1 MNKKF
6 ITEFIQLNLG
16 KRLTAANTLHKELKQ
31 NQLCLLQEPVIRK
44 GRITNVPKTHKQFVP
59 FSTGN
64 PRAAILLPTDLG
76 RQTMVLGSLSSR
88 DSITVRSKIN
98 KDITLTLA
106 SIYMD
111 NTQEIPGDLITKL
124 TVYAEKERLPMIAGI
139 DSNAHHVA
147 WGHPSTNDR
156 GRKLLQA
163 ISANGLIIC
172 NTGNKPTFVGKLG
185 HSVIDLTIC
194 NPLGLNLIRDWRV
207 NSGKS
212 LSDHEAISFNLEIG
226 QTSSFAFRSLSRC
239 DWTLYHQLIETEISR
254 TPFWFKPVHT
264 AEDLNARQHF
274 ISDLM
279 RRCFNTACP
288 LSTGIRRSSIPWW
301 SAELTKAKQ
310 TAKAL
315 RRKANRTKNNSDWEH
330 YRTANRAY
338 SKLLKQSKRKG
349 WKQFCDELKG
359 TSTLARIS
367 KILNKDSQSQGT
379 LNSLKKPNGELT
391 NSPQETLQVIS
402 DTLIPE
408 GGHPS
413 PSTAGHKGDDAMIM
427 KILAPHR
434 ITRAV
439 QSLQTNKS
447 PGPDEIRNEMI
458 IKAWDFIKDPVR
470 MIFHNSLRLGITPD
484 SWKNNTGIILPKPL
498 KTDYTNPRAF
508 RIISLTSNFQ
518 KLLERLI
525 LWHLELD
532 LKVPSR
538 LTKNQ
543 HGFRKGKSTESAI
556 HILTRRIED
565 AIATGNYSLGV
576 FLDIEQAFDAISFA
590 AIREALHE
598 ANIPSTITEWIH
610 HMVSNRYITLSYCG
624 TSVRKRATKGSPQ
637 GGVLSPFLWNIT
649 LNTFLSGLGLHNN
662 FVQAFADDLVI
673 LIRGICISTIRG
685 IAQLLLNRINSW
697 CYSKGL
703 RLSGI
708 KSTAILFTNKRDITL
723 DKPLKVED
731 TEVPL
736 VNSTTYLG
744 VTLDRK
750 LNWGPHILAKCDKA
764 IGNLHACRK
773 AVGKTWGITPAGT
786 RWIYNYIILPSLGY
800 NAVSWHHTVERK
812 LYIRTRL
819 ETVQRQ
825 AALMITRG
833 LNSTPTANLEIMAG
847 LQPINLRIKSFA
859 IKTALRLK
867 LSDSW
872 NNMVHYRIDNTCLS
886 HAHTVEKTL
895 DKIPL
900 TRCCLTDKIL
910 TTTVLERRFR
920 TIIEPLSSAIDAP
933 LNRETGEWH
942 IYTDGSKAGNL
953 TGAGF
958 CVYHNDRESFRHSYQ
973 LGSLPTVY
981 QCELFAL
988 HMASCWASNN
998 IPQHTK
1004 ITFFSDSQAA
1014 IRAISSTNITS
1025 VMVLDTT
1032 NQLNKLATRN
1042 TVEIRW
1048 IPGHKG
1054 VQGNETADEMARK
1067 GSAAQ
1072 PIGPEPFLPIPQSL
1086 IQKQIHDYLFR
1097 LHIKQYRNIPISD
1110 KGKIPLLTTLQR
1122 YKYRTP
1128 KLSTAHRRWLTWLLT
1143 GHSPLAYFQH
1153 RAQNFTSPHC
1163 SFCPGEE
1170 ETSEHFLGTCVG
1182 YMTIRLQTLGK
1193 CILSLDE
1200 IANLKWQNII
1210 KYISES
1216 KRFDIEDLFG

>member
-1 MNKKF
+1 
-6 ITEFIQLNLG
+6 
-16 KRLTAANTLHKELKQ
+16 
-31 NQLCLLQEPVIRK
+31 
-44 GRITNVPKTHKQFVP
+44 
-59 FSTGN
+59 
-64 PRAAILLPTDLG
+64 
-76 RQTMVLGSLSSR
+76 
-88 DSITVRSKIN
+88 
-98 KDITLTLA
+98 
-106 SIYMD
+106 MD

-212 LSDHEAISFNLEIG
+212 LSDHEVISFNLEIG

-239 DWTLYHQLIETEISR
+239 DWALYHQLIETEISR

-413 PSTAGHKGDDAMIM
+413 PSTAGHKGDDAMIL

-764 IGNLHACRK
+764 I
-773 AVGKTWGITPAGT
+773 
-786 RWIYNYIILPSLGY
+786 
-800 NAVSWHHTVERK
+800 
-812 LYIRTRL
+812 
-819 ETVQRQ
+819 
-825 AALMITRG
+825 
-833 LNSTPTANLEIMAG
+833 
-847 LQPINLRIKSFA
+847 
-859 IKTALRLK
+859 
-867 LSDSW
+867 
-872 NNMVHYRIDNTCLS
+872 
-886 HAHTVEKTL
+886 
-895 DKIPL
+895 
-900 TRCCLTDKIL
+900 
-910 TTTVLERRFR
+910 
-920 TIIEPLSSAIDAP
+920 
-933 LNRETGEWH
+933 
-942 IYTDGSKAGNL
+942 
-953 TGAGF
+953 
-958 CVYHNDRESFRHSYQ
+958 
-973 LGSLPTVY
+973 
-981 QCELFAL
+981 
-988 HMASCWASNN
+988 
-998 IPQHTK
+998 
-1004 ITFFSDSQAA
+1004 DSQAA

>member
-1 MNKKF
+1 
-6 ITEFIQLNLG
+6 
-16 KRLTAANTLHKELKQ
+16 
-31 NQLCLLQEPVIRK
+31 
-44 GRITNVPKTHKQFVP
+44 
-59 FSTGN
+59 
-64 PRAAILLPTDLG
+64 
-76 RQTMVLGSLSSR
+76 
-88 DSITVRSKIN
+88 
-98 KDITLTLA
+98 
-106 SIYMD
+106 
-111 NTQEIPGDLITKL
+111 
-124 TVYAEKERLPMIAGI
+124 
-139 DSNAHHVA
+139 
-147 WGHPSTNDR
+147 
-156 GRKLLQA
+156 
-163 ISANGLIIC
+163 
-172 NTGNKPTFVGKLG
+172 
-185 HSVIDLTIC
+185 
-194 NPLGLNLIRDWRV
+194 
-207 NSGKS
+207 
-212 LSDHEAISFNLEIG
+212 
-226 QTSSFAFRSLSRC
+226 
-239 DWTLYHQLIETEISR
+239 
-254 TPFWFKPVHT
+254 
-264 AEDLNARQHF
+264 
-274 ISDLM
+274 
-279 RRCFNTACP
+279 
-288 LSTGIRRSSIPWW
+288 
-301 SAELTKAKQ
+301 
-310 TAKAL
+310 
-315 RRKANRTKNNSDWEH
+315 
-330 YRTANRAY
+330 
-338 SKLLKQSKRKG
+338 
-349 WKQFCDELKG
+349 
-359 TSTLARIS
+359 
-367 KILNKDSQSQGT
+367 
-379 LNSLKKPNGELT
+379 
-391 NSPQETLQVIS
+391 
-402 DTLIPE
+402 
-408 GGHPS
+408 
-413 PSTAGHKGDDAMIM
+413 
-427 KILAPHR
+427 
-434 ITRAV
+434 
-439 QSLQTNKS
+439 
-447 PGPDEIRNEMI
+447 
-458 IKAWDFIKDPVR
+458 
-470 MIFHNSLRLGITPD
+470 
-484 SWKNNTGIILPKPL
+484 
-498 KTDYTNPRAF
+498 
-508 RIISLTSNFQ
+508 
-518 KLLERLI
+518 
-525 LWHLELD
+525 
-532 LKVPSR
+532 
-538 LTKNQ
+538 
-543 HGFRKGKSTESAI
+543 
-556 HILTRRIED
+556 
-565 AIATGNYSLGV
+565 
-576 FLDIEQAFDAISFA
+576 
-590 AIREALHE
+590 
-598 ANIPSTITEWIH
+598 
-610 HMVSNRYITLSYCG
+610 
-624 TSVRKRATKGSPQ
+624 
-637 GGVLSPFLWNIT
+637 
-649 LNTFLSGLGLHNN
+649 
-662 FVQAFADDLVI
+662 
-673 LIRGICISTIRG
+673 
-685 IAQLLLNRINSW
+685 
-697 CYSKGL
+697 
-703 RLSGI
+703 
-708 KSTAILFTNKRDITL
+708 
-723 DKPLKVED
+723 
-731 TEVPL
+731 
-736 VNSTTYLG
+736 
-744 VTLDRK
+744 
-750 LNWGPHILAKCDKA
+750 
-764 IGNLHACRK
+764 
-773 AVGKTWGITPAGT
+773 
-786 RWIYNYIILPSLGY
+786 
-800 NAVSWHHTVERK
+800 
-812 LYIRTRL
+812 
-819 ETVQRQ
+819 
-825 AALMITRG
+825 MITRG

-867 LSDSW
+867 LLDSW

>member
-1 MNKKF
+1 
-6 ITEFIQLNLG
+6 
-16 KRLTAANTLHKELKQ
+16 
-31 NQLCLLQEPVIRK
+31 
-44 GRITNVPKTHKQFVP
+44 
-59 FSTGN
+59 
-64 PRAAILLPTDLG
+64 
-76 RQTMVLGSLSSR
+76 
-88 DSITVRSKIN
+88 
-98 KDITLTLA
+98 
-106 SIYMD
+106 
-111 NTQEIPGDLITKL
+111 
-124 TVYAEKERLPMIAGI
+124 
-139 DSNAHHVA
+139 
-147 WGHPSTNDR
+147 
-156 GRKLLQA
+156 
-163 ISANGLIIC
+163 
-172 NTGNKPTFVGKLG
+172 
-185 HSVIDLTIC
+185 
-194 NPLGLNLIRDWRV
+194 
-207 NSGKS
+207 
-212 LSDHEAISFNLEIG
+212 
-226 QTSSFAFRSLSRC
+226 
-239 DWTLYHQLIETEISR
+239 
-254 TPFWFKPVHT
+254 
-264 AEDLNARQHF
+264 
-274 ISDLM
+274 M

-349 WKQFCDELKG
+349 WKQFCDELKR

-413 PSTAGHKGDDAMIM
+413 PSTAGHKGEDAMIM

-1072 PIGPEPFLPIPQSL
+1072 PIEPEPFLPIPQSL

-1210 KYISES
+1210 KYIRES